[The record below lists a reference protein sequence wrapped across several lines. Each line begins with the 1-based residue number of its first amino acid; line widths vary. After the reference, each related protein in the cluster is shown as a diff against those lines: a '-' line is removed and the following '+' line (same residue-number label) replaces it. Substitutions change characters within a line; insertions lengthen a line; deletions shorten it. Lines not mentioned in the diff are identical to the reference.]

1 MMQTLFFQKY
11 FDQLEADLT
20 QLYTDYGDDP
30 NVLATKIP
38 ELLGTFFGGMDDVVG
53 KAENWWKTWNE
64 KAKEYGF
71 DLLGND
77 TEKQSATSRGFQTT
91 MSQDTGNELNGRFS
105 DLQMKGQQI
114 IDINTG
120 IRDIASEIRQLQVES
135 LLELRGIN
143 ENTGN
148 TVKILKMHTSMLSRI
163 SDNTSRI

>member
-1 MMQTLFFQKY
+1 
-11 FDQLEADLT
+11 
-20 QLYTDYGDDP
+20 
-30 NVLATKIP
+30 
-38 ELLGTFFGGMDDVVG
+38 
-53 KAENWWKTWNE
+53 
-64 KAKEYGF
+64 
-71 DLLGND
+71 
-77 TEKQSATSRGFQTT
+77 

-148 TVKILKMHTSMLSRI
+148 TVKVLKKIDEGVLRQI
-163 SDNTSRI
+163 RDKL